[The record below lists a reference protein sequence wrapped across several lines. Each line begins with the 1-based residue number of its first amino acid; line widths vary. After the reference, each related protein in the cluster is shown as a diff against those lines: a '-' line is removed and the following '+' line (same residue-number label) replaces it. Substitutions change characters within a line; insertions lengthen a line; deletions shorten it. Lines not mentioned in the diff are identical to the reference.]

1 MSRGIEYEELQ
12 LKKIEFRLRQLR
24 SRRRNL
30 YIFLVLGLIGG
41 MVFPNFGVW
50 AIVPFCASVATS
62 IAASASLVINNG
74 TKDIMKAEFTKLEVE
89 DRLEEAKNRYVQEIL
104 KGK

>member
-12 LKKIEFRLRQLR
+12 LKKVEFRLRQLR

-41 MVFPNFGVW
+41 MVFTNFGVW
-50 AIVPFCASVATS
+50 AIVPFCASVTTS
-62 IAASASLVINNG
+62 IAAAAYLVTSKG
-74 TKDIMKAEFTKLEVE
+74 TENITEAELTKLEAE
-89 DRLEEAKNRYVQEIL
+89 DRLEEAKNRYAQEIL